1 LGEFEPKSSTKFV
14 WYSGSDE
21 ARVIMDIEILDSLI
35 EKKNLKIHEENHCL
49 TVMGLWKEIFTEDE
63 KQKGQEGK
71 VFVTK
76 GTRTEG
82 RYALEI

>member
-1 LGEFEPKSSTKFV
+1 LGEFEPKSSTKLP

-35 EKKNLKIHEENHCL
+35 EKKNLRFHGGNHCL
-49 TVMGLWKEIFTEDE
+49 TVIVLWKEIFTEDE

-71 VFVTK
+71 V
-76 GTRTEG
+76 
-82 RYALEI
+82 L